1 MAINPETLGN
11 FSNPIVPKPIS
22 KMTPTEALGEVEKAG
37 QAQQASYKNL
47 GEQTAQFDI
56 QKAKRLSEEATRQSD
71 IGMAEIGKTRQALA
85 DVATPTF
92 KPSQE
97 TFIGMSSL
105 AGLIAFVG
113 SAMGQQGKQS
123 GKAAIDSMTG
133 MMKGYQTGRQD
144 VFRRE
149 QIEFDK
155 NIQTMKAMNDKLL
168 KELTL
173 AQEVMKYDFSKGQAD
188 AAVAIAA
195 YAGPVTKAKF
205 ENEGNE
211 KALNLTAKVSEGV
224 TNIYKIAAEIGLKQA
239 TLAQTKEIA
248 MMKAAAG
255 AAGKLLKPKEIKEIA
270 GPLSLANSLDQLAKD
285 FKPEYASLG
294 VYGFGADYSLDAKRK
309 GLPGFN
315 TKADQDAVSWWSRY
329 QQLQAP
335 GRHDLFGATLTGG
348 ELVNF
353 QSFTSIPGNTA
364 PNIKTNLFNQA
375 KFARD
380 TSNEKAQNFERFGYN
395 VANIPNIDFEKTRG
409 DGSKFNQNDAGTNIP
424 SFSTEAEAEAALN
437 NGTIKAGELVNI
449 NGKQMRWSN

>member
-113 SAMGQQGKQS
+113 SSMGQQGKQS

-224 TNIYKIAAEIGLKQA
+224 TNIYKIAADIGLKQA
-239 TLAQTKEIA
+239 TLAQTREIA
-248 MMKAAAG
+248 AAKASNQG
-255 AAGKLLKPKEIKEIA
+255 ILKPSAKISEGYVAQNILSNDLSGLVNDLKNPNLQKQISDYRIEAFLTEEGKVLNQLIAPNMPAELRQFLTKVRDIRNNYFLEIS
-270 GPLSLANSLDQLAKD
+270 G
-285 FKPEYASLG
+285 
-294 VYGFGADYSLDAKRK
+294 
-309 GLPGFN
+309 
-315 TKADQDAVSWWSRY
+315 KAV
-329 QQLQAP
+329 
-335 GRHDLFGATLTGG
+335 TGG
-348 ELVNF
+348 EALRSYGTVPKPGDPPEVMIDLISGLKGRIDKKIQINQYLFKLPPIPSDLVLAGTK
-353 QSFTSIPGNTA
+353 TSLVP
-364 PNIKTNLFNQA
+364 
-375 KFARD
+375 
-380 TSNEKAQNFERFGYN
+380 
-395 VANIPNIDFEKTRG
+395 
-409 DGSKFNQNDAGTNIP
+409 NQNYEQANEEEIIDVPEG
-424 SFSTEAEAEAALN
+424 
-437 NGTIKAGELVNI
+437 VNK
-449 NGKQMRWSN
+449 GKYKKTSSGSYVRVD

>member
-1 MAINPETLGN
+1 MADNVETLGN
-11 FSNPIVPKPIS
+11 FSNPVVPKPIS
-22 KMTPTEALGEVEKAG
+22 KMTPMESLGEIEKAG

-47 GEQTAQFDI
+47 GEQTAEFNI
-56 QKAKRLSEEATRQSD
+56 KKAARLSEEATRQSD
-71 IGMAEIGKTRQALA
+71 LGMAEIGKTRQALA
-85 DVATPTF
+85 EVATPTF
-92 KPSQE
+92 KPTQE
-97 TFIGMSSL
+97 TFISMSSV

-149 QIEFDK
+149 QIKYDK
-155 NIQTMKAMNDKLL
+155 ELQTMKAMNDKLL
-168 KELTL
+168 KDLTL
-173 AQEVMKYDFSKGQAD
+173 AQDVMKYDFAKGQAD
-188 AAVAIAA
+188 AAVAIAG
-195 YAGPVTKAKF
+195 YAGPVTKATF
-205 ENEGNE
+205 ENQGLE
-211 KALNLTAKVSEGV
+211 KATNLTTKLSEGLI
-224 TNIYKIAAEIGLKQA
+224 NIYKISADIGLKQA
-239 TLAQTKEIA
+239 TLA
-248 MMKAAAG
+248 MKAGG

-270 GPLSLANSLDQLAKD
+270 GPLSLANSLDQLAQD
-285 FKPEYASLG
+285 FKPEYANLG
-294 VYGFGADYSLDAKRK
+294 VYGFGADYSLGAKRK
-309 GLPGFN
+309 GLPGFK

-353 QSFTSIPGNTA
+353 QSFTSIPGNSA
-364 PNIKTNLFNQA
+364 ANIKTNLFNQA

-409 DGSKFNQNDAGTNIP
+409 DGSKFNQNNAGTNIP
-424 SFSTEAEAEAALN
+424 AFSSEAEAEAALN
-437 NGTIKAGELVNI
+437 NGTIKAGDTVTI
-449 NGKQMRWSN
+449 GGKRMRAE